1 MPVNQLSPPLHTE
14 DQTEAEEALDD
25 LLPGRVNAV
34 IEAIE
39 AGDEARVAA
48 LVQPLHDADV
58 ADLVQNLSP
67 EHRRAFL
74 AVVRLN
80 ERPDVLAELD
90 EAVRD
95 EVIELLGVAD
105 TAAAVAGLETDDA
118 VHVLEGLDETDQRQ
132 VLESIPQPERLLLEQ
147 ALSYPEDSAG
157 RLMQRELVA
166 VPSFWTAGE
175 TIDHLRYLGERAPD
189 RLPANIHDIY
199 VVDPRH
205 RLLGSVAAG
214 RLLCA
219 RRSAPLAEI
228 MVTDLRIVSTD
239 TDQKEVAFLFR
250 QRDLIAAPVVDGSG
264 RLVGMITIDDV
275 VDVIDEVHED
285 EIMHL
290 GGVGA
295 DDLHRSALQTAR
307 SRAAWLMV
315 NLVTAML
322 ASLVINVFGG
332 TIRHMVAL
340 AALMP
345 IVASMG
351 GNAGTQALTV
361 AVRALATKELTRAN
375 AMRVIAKEL
384 LVGALNGSLFALIA
398 GAIAWMWF
406 GNPLIAGV
414 IAAAMIINLVVAAL
428 AGAVVPHVLERL
440 KVDPAIASGVF
451 VTTVTDVVGFFAFL
465 GLATLVLM

>member
-1 MPVNQLSPPLHTE
+1 VNQLSPQLSTEGEADAQEPLVN
-14 DQTEAEEALDD
+14 AL
-25 LLPGRVNAV
+25 PSWVNAV
-34 IEAIE
+34 KEALE
-39 AGDEARVAA
+39 AGDEAGVAA
-48 LVQPLHDADV
+48 LVQPLHDADL
-58 ADLVQNLSP
+58 ADLVQNLSA

-74 AVVRLN
+74 AIVRLD

-95 EVIELLGVAD
+95 EVITLLGVAD

-118 VHVLEGLDETDQRQ
+118 VHVLEALDEIDQQQ
-132 VLESIPQPERLLLEQ
+132 VLQSIPQPERLLLEQ
-147 ALSYPEDSAG
+147 ALAYPENSAG

-189 RLPANIHDIY
+189 RLPENFHDIY

-228 MVTDLRIVSTD
+228 MITDLRIVSTD
-239 TDQKEVAFLFR
+239 IDQKEVAFLFR

-307 SRAAWLMV
+307 SRAAWLLV

-322 ASLVINVFGG
+322 ASLVINLFGG

-351 GNAGTQALTV
+351 GNAGTQTLTV

-375 AMRVIAKEL
+375 AMRVLAKEL
-384 LVGALNGSLFALIA
+384 LVGVLNGSLFALLA

-428 AGAVVPHVLERL
+428 AGAVVPLVLERL
-440 KVDPAIASGVF
+440 RVDPAIASGVF

>member
-1 MPVNQLSPPLHTE
+1 MTQASADLGPDKDTE
-14 DQTEAEEALDD
+14 PADSAADSMSACIAAVKSALDEND
-25 LLPGRVNAV
+25 P
-34 IEAIE
+34 
-39 AGDEARVAA
+39 ARVAA
-48 LVQPLHDADV
+48 LVETLHDADV
-58 ADLVQNLSP
+58 ADLVQNLSG

-74 AVVRLN
+74 SIIRLD
-80 ERPDVLAELD
+80 ERPYVLAELD

-95 EVIELLGVAD
+95 EVIELLGVAE

-118 VHVLEGLDETDQRQ
+118 VHVLEALDETDQRQ

-147 ALSYPEDSAG
+147 SLAYPEDSAG

-189 RLPANIHDIY
+189 RLPENFHDIY

-205 RLLGSVAAG
+205 RLLGSVPAG

-219 RRSAPLAEI
+219 RRSVPLADI
-228 MVTDLRIVSTD
+228 MITDLRIVSTH

-250 QRDLIAAPVVDGSG
+250 QRDLIAAPVVDAGG

-295 DDLHRSALQTAR
+295 DDLHRHAFDTAR
-307 SRAAWLMV
+307 SRFAWLLV
-315 NLVTAML
+315 NLVTAIL
-322 ASLVINVFGG
+322 ASLVIGLFDG
-332 TIRHMVAL
+332 TIEHMVAL
-340 AALMP
+340 AVLMP

-351 GNAGTQALTV
+351 GNAGTQTLTV

-375 AMRVIAKEL
+375 ALRVIAKEL
-384 LVGALNGSLFALIA
+384 LVGILNGSLFAVIT
-398 GAIAWMWF
+398 GIIAWIWF

-414 IAAAMIINLVVAAL
+414 IGVAMIINLMVAAL
-428 AGAVVPHVLERL
+428 AGALVPLVLERL

-451 VTTVTDVVGFFAFL
+451 VTTVTDVVGFFGFL